1 MRNTILIIVLL
12 SIGSLQAI
20 AQLNSIKE
28 LKEADQLDLSLYFY
42 PSTLRMINIDQDTA
56 LNKLVKG
63 VRKASFHQLNPESF
77 DANSFYQLK
86 NTIAQEEDY
95 EEYLTMEGGPNENG
109 QGFQIIGNEKGDE
122 WVAMAFIDGQGYLIS
137 LAGTINWLQA
147 PKVYQALLEKSENT
161 ESGFGILL
169 NYLKSESDRSKKK
182 REWKK
187 NRQNKK
193 KEEKASVEVKV
204 EF

>member
-1 MRNTILIIVLL
+1 MRNTILVIIIL
-12 SIGSLQAI
+12 SIYSLNTF
-20 AQLNSIKE
+20 AQINSIKE

-63 VRKASFHQLNPESF
+63 IRKASFHQLNSEAF

-86 NTIAQEEDY
+86 NTIAKEENY
-95 EEYLTMEGGPNENG
+95 EEYLTMEGGPNDKG

-122 WVAMAFIDGQGYLIS
+122 WVAMAYIDGQGYLIS

-147 PKVYQALLEKSENT
+147 PKVYQALLEKSNNT
-161 ESGFGILL
+161 DSGFGILL
-169 NYLKSESDRSKKK
+169 NYLKSEAERSKNR

-187 NRQNKK
+187 KHQNEKK
-193 KEEKASVEVKV
+193 GEKTSVEVKV